1 MPDADDVVL
10 GQRGGGDLL
19 AVDERSVV
27 AAEVDDFVAAGR
39 CLAQFGVMPGDGQVG
54 QDEVIF
60 GRPADAQP
68 AAGRGQHHRRVP
80 VHAQPVVLRP
90 GGVARAAPWRPG
102 GARAGFPRRLD
113 RAHAGRR
120 RRIALAD
127 PPGWGDGGRDGAAAE
142 ELARHHGGRVVGQG
156 NGLAPQD
163 RAVVA
168 VADADNALRGD
179 HAAAD
184 PLSPDERPVHTPGV
198 LEDPSL
204 RLMPQHRVPPRH
216 ARRAQRCQSPD
227 PGRFGTWPRPLT
239 CTPIAACGRQAPGL
253 LPLDRSTATTC
264 PSPAIPSPGT
274 SAEITPLS
282 CLRPSPG
289 RPGTLDRVRSGLQPS
304 TAAVAADGNDC
315 RHPHQGRN
323 QPRRFLAQPLRAEH
337 TARLKVPCLT
347 AGMIAGAD
355 SIDDMDLL
363 RHGARLRRAGDGG
376 GAVGRWRAGRA
387 ELPWVPGQPGCRPL
401 PWRPD
406 RPVRRPGYEFHDRCG
421 PGPAG

>member
-1 MPDADDVVL
+1 MRSRRPGAGSTTVGCRSTLSRWSSGRAAWPGPRRGDPAGPGL
-10 GQRGGGDLL
+10 ASRGGLTGLT
-19 AVDERSVV
+19 R
-27 AAEVDDFVAAGR
+27 AAGGGLPSR
-39 CLAQFGVMPGDGQVG
+39 T
-54 QDEVIF
+54 
-60 GRPADAQP
+60 RPAGATAAATVPPRRNWP
-68 AAGRGQHHRRVP
+68 AITVGAWSGRETGSHRRTGPSSRSPMRTTHSAVITQRPTRCPRTNVP
-80 VHAQPVVLRP
+80 FILPASR
-90 GGVARAAPWRPG
+90 GS
-102 GARAGFPRRLD
+102 
-113 RAHAGRR
+113 
-120 RRIALAD
+120 I
-127 PPGWGDGGRDGAAAE
+127 PPA
-142 ELARHHGGRVVGQG
+142 
-156 NGLAPQD
+156 
-163 RAVVA
+163 
-168 VADADNALRGD
+168 
-179 HAAAD
+179 HAAA
-184 PLSPDERPVHTPGV
+184 PRAATTRASGTAMSESGSRPI
-198 LEDPSL
+198 
-204 RLMPQHRVPPRH
+204 
-216 ARRAQRCQSPD
+216 
-227 PGRFGTWPRPLT
+227 GTWPRPLT